1 METDDK
7 KTETETGKKK
17 NLIKKVLS
25 SFKTFL
31 QKLLHSLKRRSHSD
45 KGDKKL
51 KDQIIKE
58 NQPLMSSVQR
68 GK

>member
-7 KTETETGKKK
+7 KMAIETGKK
-17 NLIKKVLS
+17 NFIKKVLS

-45 KGDKKL
+45 KGDKKA
-51 KDQIIKE
+51 
-58 NQPLMSSVQR
+58 
-68 GK
+68 